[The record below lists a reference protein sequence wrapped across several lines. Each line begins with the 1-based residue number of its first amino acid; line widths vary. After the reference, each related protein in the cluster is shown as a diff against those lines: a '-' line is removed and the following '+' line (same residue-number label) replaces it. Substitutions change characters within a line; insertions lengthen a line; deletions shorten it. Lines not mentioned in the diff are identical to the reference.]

1 MKISLLAFT
10 LLIAGFAGAQVS
22 RTDLANRPDTVPH
35 DAIGKALAEIAVEN
49 VNNGVGVQ
57 EAAAKSSEYN
67 YRAQRTAW
75 IDNFRASG
83 NLNSFN
89 NSRINDLSVGQAFY
103 PRYNIGV
110 TLPLGIF
117 VNQPKQTKVQYY
129 RYQSDLESVKLAK
142 QNLRLEV
149 ITRYYNY
156 VRTQKLFELQEEVL
170 QDVEFATSKTE
181 EKFGKGEVTLD
192 AYTAAS
198 ARYNAERGQKVNL
211 ERDLM
216 VARAELE
223 MMLGMPLEAAISRT
237 RTSLRLPGGQR
248 R

>member
-1 MKISLLAFT
+1 MKILLAAFS
-10 LLIAGFAGAQVS
+10 LLIAGIAGAQVS
-22 RTDLANRPDTVPH
+22 RTNIANGADTVPH
-35 DAIGKALAEIAVEN
+35 EAIGKGLADIALEN
-49 VNNGVGVQ
+49 ANNGVSVQ
-57 EAAAKSSEYN
+57 EANTKASEYN
-67 YRAQRTAW
+67 YRAQKTAW

-83 NLNSFN
+83 NINSFN
-89 NSRINDLSVGQAFY
+89 NSRINDQSVGQAFY
-103 PRYNIGV
+103 PRYNVGV
-110 TLPLGIF
+110 SVPFGIF
-117 VNQPKQTKVQYY
+117 VNEPKRTKAQYY
-129 RYQSDLESVKLAK
+129 RYQADVENLKLAK
-142 QNLRLEV
+142 QSLRLEV

-156 VRTQKLFELQEEVL
+156 VRTQKLYELQEEVL

-198 ARYNAERGQKVNL
+198 ARYNTERGQKVSL

-223 MMLGMPLEAAISRT
+223 MLLGMPLESALART
-237 RTSLRLPGGQR
+237 RTTIRFTGQR